1 MSFLKDVK
9 IKFFGE
15 DIAFSPYRIELIAG
29 VGCYIEGA
37 LSLIKFSK
45 NQIEIKVKN
54 GVLSIGGENLSIKK
68 YFEKDFVILGEILSI
83 NVENGKPKK

>member
-9 IKFFGE
+9 NKFFGQ
-15 DIAFSPYRIELIAG
+15 DLTLSPYRIELIAG

-45 NQIEIKVKN
+45 EKIELKVKK
-54 GVLSIGGENLSIKK
+54 GILYIDGENLAIKK
-68 YFEKDFVILGEILSI
+68 YFEKDFVILGDILSI
-83 NVENGKPKK
+83 KVENERQKK